1 VAVGLVVGL
10 AVSLGVNGLLRS
22 ELIGVEPYDP
32 LTMAAA
38 SAVLVIVAVLA
49 CRVPARRA
57 LGVDP
62 AVALRRGD
70 PRVPWRYSRDCVAR

>member
-1 VAVGLVVGL
+1 MAAGLVVGL

-22 ELIGVEPYDP
+22 QFIGVEPYDP

-38 SAVLVIVAVLA
+38 SAVLVIVGVRA

-57 LGVDP
+57 TSVDP
-62 AVALRRGD
+62 AVALRRE
-70 PRVPWRYSRDCVAR
+70 